1 MLKCEKCNK
10 YYNITDIW
18 KSTRFCSSF
27 CAHSYISSFI
37 NHKCKK
43 EGVCKRCGKKIFIS
57 KHASYN
63 NSLCEECKKTRRRK
77 QMGFADI
84 HRKQIKTLIKYFGF
98 DESKNNNDNAKLEYN
113 RIRNEL
119 YDLYWN
125 KHKSST
131 EIAKIYNYPNAGN
144 LTNKVFKYLDI
155 PSKSCYEASHE
166 NVLYNR
172 INYLE
177 ISSNIYKHG
186 WYNTWN
192 NKKVYLRSSY
202 EFDYAKYLDEHKINY
217 EVEYFR
223 IEYFDTQKNK
233 LRIAIPDFY
242 LVETNTLVEIKSNFT
257 FDEQNMKD
265 KFCAYKKLGYETKL
279 ILEHKNIDDF

>member
-18 KSTRFCSSF
+18 KSTRFCSLF
-27 CAHSYISSFI
+27 CTHSYVSSFV

-43 EGVCKRCGKKIFIS
+43 ECICKKCGKKIFIS
-57 KHASYN
+57 IHASCT
-63 NSLCEECKKTRRRK
+63 NSLCNECRKTRRRK

-84 HRKQIKTLIKYFGF
+84 HRQQIKTLIKYFGF
-98 DESKNNNDNAKLEYN
+98 DESKNNNNDAKLEYN
-113 RIRNEL
+113 RIKNEL

-125 KHKSST
+125 KHKSSS
-131 EIAKIYNYPNAGN
+131 EISKIYNYPGASN
-144 LTNKVFKYLDI
+144 LINKVFKYLDI
-155 PSKSCYEASHE
+155 PIKSAYEAAHE

-172 INYLE
+172 INYSE

-186 WYNTWN
+186 WHITWN

-223 IEYFDTQKNK
+223 IEYFDTRKNK

-242 LVETNTLVEIKSNFT
+242 LVDTNTIVEIKSNFT
-257 FDEQNMKD
+257 FDKQNMKD
-265 KFCAYKKLGYETKL
+265 KFCAYKKLGYKTKL
-279 ILEHKNIDDF
+279 ILEHKNIENF